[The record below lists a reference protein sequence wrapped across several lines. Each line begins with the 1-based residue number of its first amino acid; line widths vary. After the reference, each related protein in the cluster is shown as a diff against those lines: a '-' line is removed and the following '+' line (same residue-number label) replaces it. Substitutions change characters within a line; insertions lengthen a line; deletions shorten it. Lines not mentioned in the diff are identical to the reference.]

1 MATITFQIAS
11 APLTASKA
19 FNGTDTDMQNI
30 LTWGGVAYK
39 AIVDELF
46 NPSHNP
52 AFVPTNAQMGAALST
67 GTMRAWQA
75 AETKY
80 RNDANHEA
88 VAPPPP
94 NTFQ

>member
-11 APLTASKA
+11 GPLTASKA

-30 LTWGGVAYK
+30 LDWAKVAYRG
-39 AIVDELF
+39 IIDELF

-52 AFVPTNAQMGAALST
+52 AFTPTNAQAGAALST
-67 GTMRAWQA
+67 GTMRAWQQ
-75 AETKY
+75 AETKF
-80 RNDANHEA
+80 RNDGA
-88 VAPPPP
+88 VAAVPDPPP

>member
-1 MATITFQIAS
+1 MSTITFQIS
-11 APLTASKA
+11 STPLTASKT
-19 FNGTDTDMQNI
+19 FTGTDTDMQNI
-30 LTWGGVAYK
+30 LNWASFAYQ
-39 AIVDELF
+39 AIVQELF
-46 NPSHNP
+46 NPTNNP
-52 AFVPTNAQMGAALST
+52 LFTPTNAQMGAALAT
-67 GTMRAWQA
+67 ATMRAWQA